1 MGPARVPSLHYTS
14 FFKDGDA
21 LSLLAPLVL
30 AESSPTSLL
39 VICASPVAL
48 FGACCCGVLCFLG
61 IWIIG
66 DLGIW
71 GFDFTFSWF
80 DELILNFSIYSFL
93 MTFICMV

>member
-1 MGPARVPSLHYTS
+1 MTVRERERDRAGPTGGGKWTQQVGPARVPSLHYTS

-66 DLGIW
+66 DLG
-71 GFDFTFSWF
+71 F
-80 DELILNFSIYSFL
+80 
-93 MTFICMV
+93 